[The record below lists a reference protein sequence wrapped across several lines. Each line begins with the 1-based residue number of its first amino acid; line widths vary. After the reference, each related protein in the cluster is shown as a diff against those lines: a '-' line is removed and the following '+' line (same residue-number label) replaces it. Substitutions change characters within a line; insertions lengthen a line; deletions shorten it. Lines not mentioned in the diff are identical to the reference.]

1 MTQDPLQQVDR
12 PFVGSI
18 ALVRRF
24 VADDEQWLAVW
35 DERAGAFR
43 LPIARRGDVES
54 YRECLHATLEEAL
67 NLNRSRDYVISGL
80 SRAHFQAPIEW
91 PDEPLP
97 QWVIVQFFAIDLYG
111 RESEAIVEQL
121 PGARWL
127 TMSEVARGVTSTGH
141 PICPRQRILIDR
153 TDLLPAEYRST

>member
-1 MTQDPLQQVDR
+1 MTEDPLQQVDR

-24 VADDEQWLAVW
+24 VADDEQWLMVW

-43 LPIARRGDVES
+43 LPIARRGEGES
-54 YRECLHATLEEAL
+54 YRECLHAALEETL
-67 NLNRSRDYVISGL
+67 GLDRTRDYVISGL

-91 PDEPLP
+91 PDEPQP
-97 QWVIVQFFAIDLYG
+97 HWVIVQFFAVDLYG
-111 RESEAIVEQL
+111 RESEAIIEQL

-127 TMSEVARGVTSTGH
+127 TMSEIARGVTSTAD
-141 PICPRQRILIDR
+141 PICQRQRILIER
-153 TDLLPAEYRST
+153 TDLLPAAYRGT